1 MPRGVFVAGTDTDA
15 GKTIVAAALVAALGA
30 DYWKPVQSGAL
41 SLDPRER
48 MRSRGDLPGGD
59 TGTVAWLTG
68 RHPAD
73 FPPPAY
79 VFQAP
84 LSPDQAAAAEGAR
97 IDPGRIL
104 LPARDRFLV
113 VEAAGG
119 LLVPL
124 DPETLMIDL
133 AQRLALPIV
142 LAARTGLGTIN
153 HTLLSLEALRRRGLP
168 VAGVIFSGP
177 DHPQNIE
184 AVRRLGGAPILGRI
198 PRLDPLT
205 PAAARLNL
213 SSLKGL

>member
-1 MPRGVFVAGTDTDA
+1 MPPGVFVAGTDTDA

-30 DYWKPVQSGAL
+30 LYWKPVQSGAL
-41 SLDPRER
+41 E
-48 MRSRGDLPGGD
+48 LPGGD

-68 RHPAD
+68 HHPDD

-79 VFQAP
+79 VFKAA
-84 LSPDQAAAAEGAR
+84 LSPDQAAAEEGAVL
-97 IDPGRIL
+97 DPDRLG
-104 LPARDRFLV
+104 LPELDRFLV

-124 DPETLMIDL
+124 DAGTLMIDL
-133 AQRLALPIV
+133 ARRLALPVV

-153 HTLLSLEALRRRGLP
+153 HTLLSLEALRARGLT
-168 VAGVIFSGP
+168 VAGVVFSGEP
-177 DHPQNIE
+177 NPRNLETI
-184 AVRRLGGAPILGRI
+184 RRLGGAPILGRI

-205 PAAARLNL
+205 PAALAGAAALLDL

>member
-1 MPRGVFVAGTDTDA
+1 MSRGVFVTGTDTDA
-15 GKTIVAAALVAALGA
+15 GKTVVAAALVAALGA
-30 DYWKPVQSGAL
+30 SYWKPIQSGLA
-41 SLDPRER
+41 E
-48 MRSRGDLPGGD
+48 LPGGD
-59 TGTVAWLTG
+59 TGVVARLTG
-68 RHPAD
+68 HRSAE
-73 FPPPAY
+73 FPPPIY
-79 VFQAP
+79 QFSAP
-84 LSPDQAAAAEGAR
+84 LSPDQAAELEGVR
-97 IDPGRIL
+97 LDPGRIV
-104 LPARDRFLV
+104 LPAVDRFLV

-124 DPETLMIDL
+124 DATTLMIDL
-133 AQRLALPIV
+133 AERLGLPVV

-205 PAAARLNL
+205 PAALAEAAARLNL